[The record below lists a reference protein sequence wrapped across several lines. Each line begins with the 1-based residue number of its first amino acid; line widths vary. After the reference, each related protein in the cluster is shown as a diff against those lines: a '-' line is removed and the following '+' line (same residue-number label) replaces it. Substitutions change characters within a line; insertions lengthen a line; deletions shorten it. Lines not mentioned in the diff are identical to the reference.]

1 MPNDSDNLSAKLFD
15 FLSAPGYQ
23 PLKQHELAHA
33 LHLKAAQRSELRRLL
48 SHLEREGRLACL
60 RKNRWALART
70 DRLVTGKL
78 TVNVQGFGFITP
90 EGATRGED
98 LYVERE
104 DMAGALHGDRVV
116 AEIRGRAGGA
126 RRNARILR
134 IAERPERTLTGILQQ
149 GRSYWYIIPDD
160 PRIPSNVLLSEEP
173 PADAAA
179 GHQVAVRLDPG
190 AAAAHQLTGRVLEVL
205 GQPGAPGV
213 DMLTVMRGR
222 GLYQD
227 FDPAVQAEATARS
240 PELSA
245 ADLRDR
251 LDLRDAVSLTIDP
264 ADAKDHDDAVSLEA
278 RPGGGWLLGVHIAD
292 VSHFVQP
299 GTEVD
304 REARHRGNSVYMVDR
319 FIPMLPKHLTS
330 EVCSLRP
337 HVDRLTHSVLLELD
351 GEGRVQGYRTGASV
365 IHSRA
370 RLNYDQ
376 VQALLENRPGHGIPE
391 TLQPGIRAMAD
402 LSARIRRRRMQ
413 AGALNLNLPEV
424 TCELDPAGQVI
435 ALHRRGAAEAYNLI
449 EEFMLLANVAVAE
462 IQARSEGP
470 ALYRIHEE
478 PGEDQWVEMGVQL
491 DALGVHLHPQ
501 DRADLQ
507 VVCRKVAGQ
516 PVEYAA
522 QLAILRNL
530 KRALYSPTL
539 CPHFGLAFD
548 RYTHFTSPIRRYPDL
563 VVHRLL
569 KALETRRR
577 PPHSHEEIARLAL
590 HCVETERNA
599 DEAEQE
605 SLAVKRI
612 AYYAQQLKAG
622 EIGPWRGLIVTLVPK
637 GLIVEVFDTLQR
649 GLVAFAALND
659 DYYQLAEDRCS
670 AVGRRSRKVWRL
682 GQPVEVELV
691 RVDTVRRQVD
701 FRMVGST
708 TRPDR
713 NPSRADAPDDHGR
726 QRSGIM
732 NKVRMK
738 AKGRSKSK
746 TRRPG
751 GRRQRTR

>member
-1 MPNDSDNLSAKLFD
+1 MPNDSDNLNAKLLD
-15 FLSAPGYQ
+15 FLAAPGYQ
-23 PLKQHELAHA
+23 PLKQHELAKA
-33 LHLKAAQRSELRRLL
+33 LRLKAAQRSELRGLL
-48 SHLEREGRLACL
+48 SRLEREGRLTCL

-70 DRLVTGKL
+70 DRLITGKL
-78 TVNVQGFGFITP
+78 SVNVQGFGFITP

-104 DMAGALHGDRVV
+104 DLAGALHGDRVV

-126 RRNARILR
+126 RRQARILR
-134 IAERPERTLTGILQQ
+134 IAERPERTLTGILQR
-149 GRSYWYIIPDD
+149 GRSYWYLVPDD

-173 PADAAA
+173 PAHAAA

-240 PELSA
+240 PQLSGD
-245 ADLRDR
+245 DLRDR
-251 LDLRDAVSLTIDP
+251 LDLRDTVTLTIDP

-278 RPGGGWLLGVHIAD
+278 RVGGGWLLGVHIAD

-304 REARHRGNSVYMVDR
+304 REARRRGNSVYMVDR

-351 GEGRVQGYRTGASV
+351 PEGRVQRTRTAPSV

-376 VQALLENRPGHGIPE
+376 VQALVEGRSGHGIPDD
-391 TLQPGIRAMAD
+391 LQAGVRAMAE
-402 LSARIRRRRMQ
+402 LSDRIRRRRMQ
-413 AGALNLNLPEV
+413 AGALDLNMPEV
-424 TCELDPAGQVI
+424 TCELDPSGEVLSI
-435 ALHRRGAAEAYNLI
+435 HKRGAPEAYHLI

-462 IQARSEGP
+462 ILARSQGP

-478 PGEDQWVEMGVQL
+478 PGEEQWVEMGVQL

-501 DRADLQ
+501 DRTDLQ

-569 KALETRRR
+569 KAQEARRR

-612 AYYAQQLKAG
+612 AYYARLLQAG
-622 EIGPWRGLIVTLVPK
+622 EIGPWRGLIVALVPK
-637 GLIVEVFDTLQR
+637 GLIVELFDTLQR
-649 GLVAFAALND
+649 GLVAFAGIND
-659 DYYQLAEDRCS
+659 DYYQLSDDRCR
-670 AVGRRSRKVWRL
+670 AVGQRSRKAWQL
-682 GQPVEVELV
+682 GQPVEVQLV
-691 RVDTVRRQVD
+691 RVDTVRRLVD

-708 TRPDR
+708 TRAARDGSWSE
-713 NPSRADAPDDHGR
+713 NPPARGP
-726 QRSGIM
+726 QRSRVM
-732 NKVRMK
+732 DKVRVKRTSK
-738 AKGRSKSK
+738 AKA
-746 TRRPG
+746 RRAG
-751 GRRQRTR
+751 GRRHRTR